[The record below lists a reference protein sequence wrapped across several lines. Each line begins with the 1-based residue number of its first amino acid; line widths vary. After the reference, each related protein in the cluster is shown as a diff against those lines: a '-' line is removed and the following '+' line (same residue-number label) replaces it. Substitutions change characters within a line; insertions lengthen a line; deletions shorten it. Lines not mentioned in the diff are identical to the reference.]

1 MFYTY
6 LTQSEGKYGVG
17 VCAELLCKKWPVD
30 LCYFEVFDDKKEAKH
45 REEYLK
51 KLSDAKLSSFIK
63 NKKTKGF
70 TCHQEGEKRIIG
82 LKNGVYNLTDT
93 IRVKGENITI
103 RGAENTVIQGCV
115 KIDDW
120 ADEGNGVFSARTE
133 YDADALYINDEK
145 YQMARFPKYNPD
157 IRIFGGFSR
166 DVLSKAKA
174 DAWKNPSGAYI
185 HAMHLHNWGGF
196 SYEVTGK
203 DENGNLTYI
212 GGWQNNRQMG
222 MHSDFKYIENVREEM
237 TEPGEWYF
245 DKENRRVYVILKPGH
260 SLKRAEIC
268 VNSSFFA
275 LKGCKNVSVENIK
288 IRRAKRTFMLTN
300 EPLLRSDWTIYRGGA
315 IYFTQSSDCCVSKC
329 ALFDIGTNGIF
340 VDGKNRNITVS
351 KCHFKDL
358 GASGVC
364 FVGKPSSVRSPL
376 FDATESQSFLEI
388 DKKRG
393 PKSNEYPKGCR
404 VEDCLIERVGI
415 VEKQATG
422 VEISMSYGI
431 RVINTSIYDTSRAG
445 INISEGTF
453 GGHVIDGC
461 DVFDTVKETGDH
473 GSFNSWG
480 RDRYW
485 HLSDLA
491 PREIH
496 KYASLDCMGKT
507 VIRNS
512 RFRCDRG
519 WDIDLDDGSS
529 NYEIYNN
536 LCLNGGIKLREG
548 FGRYVHHNITV
559 NNSVHMHVWYE
570 NSGDVVENNIIFTE
584 YQPILMEKN
593 HFGKSIDFNV
603 LHSRHTKGIQ
613 KAPELEKITDMDKG
627 SIKTRCIFADAKRG
641 DYTPISPKIDGFE
654 EFPRAFGVRY
664 EPLKRLAKTPVL
676 PPISQG
682 IKRSK
687 TNIVTL
693 FDMQLKNIET
703 DGEMSA
709 FATAGHN
716 GVLVCDVDQFADAS
730 AKGILPCDVIIAMN
744 GKEISSLAD
753 LEGITEKEF
762 LSSEITVWRAPKRL
776 ILR

>member
-6 LTQSEGKYGVG
+6 LTQNDGEYGFG
-17 VCAELLCKKWPVD
+17 VCSELLYKKMPID
-30 LCYFEVFDDKKEAKH
+30 LCYFEIFADKNEAKH
-45 REEYLK
+45 REQYLK
-51 KLSDAKLSSFIK
+51 KLSYARLSSLIK
-63 NKKTKGF
+63 SRKAKGF
-70 TCHQEGEKRIIG
+70 TCHKEGEKTVIC
-82 LKNGVYNLTDT
+82 LNNGVYNLTDA
-93 IRVKGENITI
+93 ILVKGENITF
-103 RGAENTVIQGCV
+103 RGEKNTVMQGCV
-115 KIDDW
+115 SINDW
-120 ADEGNGVFSARTE
+120 TDEGDGVFSASTE
-133 YDADALYINDEK
+133 YDADALYIDGEK

-157 IRIFGGFSR
+157 IKIFGGFSR
-166 DVLSKAKA
+166 DVLSRAKA
-174 DAWKNPSGAYI
+174 DEWKNPIGAYI
-185 HAMHLHNWGGF
+185 HAMHLHNWGGY

-245 DKENRRVYVILKPGH
+245 DKENKRVYVILKDGH
-260 SLKRAEIC
+260 SLDNAEIC
-268 VNSSFFA
+268 VNSSFFIF
-275 LKGCKNVSVENIK
+275 KGCKNVSVENIK

-315 IYFTQSSDCCVSKC
+315 IYFTNSSDCSISKC
-329 ALFDIGTNGIF
+329 SLFDIGTNGVF
-340 VDGKNRNITVS
+340 VDGKNNKITVS
-351 KCHFKDL
+351 RCHFKDL

-376 FDATESQSFLEI
+376 FEATKSQSFFDI

-393 PKSNEYPKGCR
+393 PKGNDYPRECS
-404 VEDCLIERVGI
+404 VEDCLIEHVGAL
-415 VEKQATG
+415 EKQATG
-422 VEISMSYGI
+422 VEISMSHRI
-431 RVINTSIYDTSRAG
+431 SVINTSIYDASRAG

-453 GGHVIDGC
+453 GGHIIDGC

-491 PREIH
+491 QGDIY
-496 KYASLDCMGKT
+496 KYYNLDCMGKT
-507 VIRNS
+507 IIRNS

-559 NNSVHMHVWYE
+559 NNSIHMHVWYE
-570 NSGDVVENNIIFTE
+570 NSGDVIENNIVFTE
-584 YQPILMEKN
+584 YQPILMD
-593 HFGKSIDFNV
+593 HGYGKSIDFNI
-603 LHSRHTKGIQ
+603 LHSKNTKGIK
-613 KAPELEKITDMDKG
+613 KALELEKITGMDKC
-627 SIKTRCIFADAKRG
+627 SIKTKCIFADARRG
-641 DYTPISPKIDGFE
+641 DYRPLSPEIKGFE
-654 EFPRAFGVRY
+654 EFPNEFGVRY
-664 EPLKRLAKTPVL
+664 EPLKRLARTPVL
-676 PPISQG
+676 PKINQNTKKGKS
-682 IKRSK
+682 
-687 TNIVTL
+687 NIITL
-693 FDMQLKNIET
+693 FDMKIKNIET

-716 GVLVCDVDQFADAS
+716 GVLVCDVDQFADVS
-730 AKGILPCDVIIAMN
+730 AKGILPCDVIVAMGDREVN
-744 GKEISSLAD
+744 SLAD
-753 LEGITEKEF
+753 LEGITKSEF
-762 LSSEITVWRAPKRL
+762 LSSKITVWRAPKRI
-776 ILR
+776 ILN

>member
-6 LTQSEGKYGVG
+6 LTLSEGKYDFG
-17 VCAELLCKKWPVD
+17 VCSQLLYKKLPD
-30 LCYFEVFDDKKEAKH
+30 GLCYFEVFTDKSQASQRLKS
-45 REEYLK
+45 LK
-51 KLSDAKLSSFIK
+51 KLSCKGLSSLIK
-63 NKKTKGF
+63 SKRAGGF
-70 TCHQEGEKRIIG
+70 TCHKEGEKTVIC
-82 LKNGVYNLTDT
+82 LKNGVYNLTDG
-93 IRVKGENITI
+93 ILVKGENIEI
-103 RGAENTVIQGCV
+103 RGEKNTVIQGCA
-115 KIDDW
+115 KIDGW
-120 ADEGNGVFSARTE
+120 VDEGNGVFSASTK
-133 YDADALYINDEK
+133 YDADALYIDGEK
-145 YQMARFPKYNPD
+145 YQMARFPKYNPN

-166 DVLSKAKA
+166 DVLSRAKA
-174 DAWKNPSGAYI
+174 DEWKNPKGAYI

-203 DENGNLTYI
+203 DENGELTYI

-237 TEPGEWYF
+237 TLPGEWYF
-245 DKENRRVYVILKPGH
+245 DKENKRVYVMLKPEH
-260 SLKRAEIC
+260 SLDSAEIC
-268 VNSSFFA
+268 VNSSFFVF
-275 LKGCKNVSVENIK
+275 KGCKNVSVENIK

-315 IYFTQSSDCCVSKC
+315 IYFTNSRDCSISKC
-329 ALFDIGTNGIF
+329 SLFDVGTNGVF
-340 VDGKNRNITVS
+340 VDGKNNNITIS
-351 KCHFKDL
+351 KCHFKNL

-376 FDATESQSFLEI
+376 FEATKSQSFLEI

-393 PKSNEYPKGCR
+393 PKNSEYPKGCT
-404 VEDCLIERVGI
+404 VENCLIERVGI

-431 RVINTSIYDTSRAG
+431 RVINTSIYDASRAG

-453 GGHVIDGC
+453 GGHLIDGC

-480 RDRYW
+480 RDRFW
-485 HLSDLA
+485 HLYDL
-491 PREIH
+491 PQNEIY
-496 KYASLDCMGKT
+496 KYASLDCISKT
-507 VIRNS
+507 VIRSS

-548 FGRYVHHNITV
+548 FQRYVHNNIMV

-584 YQPILMEKN
+584 YQPILMD
-593 HFGKSIDFNV
+593 HGFGKSINFNV
-603 LHSRHTKGIQ
+603 LHSRNTRGIK
-613 KAPELEKITDMDKG
+613 KAPELEKITGMDKG
-627 SIKTRCIFADAKRG
+627 SIKTKCIFKDARHG
-641 DYTPISPKIDGFE
+641 DFRLVSPKISGFE
-654 EFPRAFGVRY
+654 DFPCEFGVRY
-664 EPLKRLAKTPVL
+664 APLKRLARTPAL
-676 PPISQG
+676 PKINQTQ
-682 IKRSK
+682 KRGKS
-687 TNIVTL
+687 NIITL
-693 FDMQLKNIET
+693 FDMKIKNIET

-716 GVLVCDVDQFADAS
+716 GVLVLDVDQFADVS
-730 AKGILPCDVIIAMN
+730 AKGILPCDVIVAIGQREVN
-744 GKEISSLAD
+744 SLAD
-753 LEGITEKEF
+753 LEGITKGEL
-762 LSSEITVWRAPKRL
+762 LSSEITVWRAPKRVKL
-776 ILR
+776 K

>member
-6 LTQSEGKYGVG
+6 LTHSEGKYGFG
-17 VCAELLCKKWPVD
+17 VCSQLLNKKLPD
-30 LCYFEVFDDKKEAKH
+30 GLCYFEAFANTKEAKS
-45 REEYLK
+45 RMECLK
-51 KLSDAKLSSFIK
+51 KLSYRKISSLIK
-63 NKKTKGF
+63 SKKGTGF
-70 TCHQEGEKRIIG
+70 TCYNECKKTLIC
-82 LKNGVYNLTDT
+82 LKNGVYNLTEA
-93 IRVKGENITI
+93 ILVKGENITI

-115 KIDDW
+115 RIDGW
-120 ADEGNGVFSARTE
+120 VDEGNGVFSAKTE
-133 YDADALYINDEK
+133 YDADGLYISGEK

-157 IRIFGGFSR
+157 IKIFGGFSR

-174 DAWKNPSGAYI
+174 DEWKNPKGAYI
-185 HAMHLHNWGGF
+185 HAMHRHNWGGF

-203 DENGNLTYI
+203 DESGNLTYI

-245 DKENRRVYVILKPGH
+245 DKENKRVYVILKPEH
-260 SLKRAEIC
+260 SLDGAEIS
-268 VNSSFFA
+268 VNSSFFIF
-275 LKGCKNVSVENIK
+275 KGCKSVSLESIK
-288 IRRAKRTFMLTN
+288 IRRAKRTFMLTD

-315 IYFTQSSDCCVSKC
+315 IYFANSTDCSVSEC
-329 ALFDIGTNGIF
+329 SLFDIGTNGVF
-340 VDGKNRNITVS
+340 VDGKNSNITVS
-351 KCHFKDL
+351 RCHFKDM
-358 GASGVC
+358 GASGIC

-376 FDATESQSFLEI
+376 FEATRSQSFLDI

-393 PKSNEYPKGCR
+393 PKSNEYPKGCT
-404 VEDCLIERVGI
+404 VEDCLIERVGT

-431 RVINTSIYDTSRAG
+431 SVINTSIYDASRAG

-453 GGHVIDGC
+453 GGHLIDGC

-480 RDRYW
+480 RDRFW
-485 HLSDLA
+485 HLSDLEQN
-491 PREIH
+491 EIYKH
-496 KYASLDCMGKT
+496 AHLDCMGKT

-548 FGRYVHHNITV
+548 FFRYVHNNITV
-559 NNSVHMHVWYE
+559 NNSIHLHVWYE
-570 NSGDVVENNIIFTE
+570 NSQDVVENNIIFTE
-584 YQPILMEKN
+584 YQPILMD
-593 HFGKSIDFNV
+593 HGYGKSIDFNI
-603 LHSRHTKGIQ
+603 LHSKNTKGF
-613 KAPELEKITDMDKG
+613 KRAPELEKITGMDK
-627 SIKTRCIFADAKRG
+627 SSVKTRCVFKDVKHS
-641 DYTPISPKIDGFE
+641 DYRLVSPAIDGFE
-654 EFPRAFGVRY
+654 DFPCEFGVRY
-664 EPLKRLAKTPVL
+664 KPLKKLARTPLL
-676 PPISQG
+676 PKINQN
-682 IKRSK
+682 KKKSK
-687 TNIVTL
+687 SNIVTL
-693 FDMQLKNIET
+693 FDMKIKNIET

-730 AKGILPCDVIIAMN
+730 AKGILPCDVIVGIN
-744 GKEISSLAD
+744 DKEINSLSD
-753 LEGITEKEF
+753 LEGITKKEF
-762 LSSEITVWRAPKRL
+762 LSSEITVWRAPSRVALK
-776 ILR
+776 

>member
-1 MFYTY
+1 MYYTY
-6 LTQSEGKYGVG
+6 LTHSDGEYGFG
-17 VCAELLCKKWPVD
+17 VCSSLLNKKLPD
-30 LCYFEVFDDKKEAKH
+30 GLCYFEVFADKKDAKS
-45 REEYLK
+45 RMECLK
-51 KLSDAKLSSFIK
+51 KLSYAKLSSLIK
-63 NKKTKGF
+63 SKKGNGF
-70 TCHQEGEKRIIG
+70 ACYNEGEKTIIC
-82 LKNGVYNLTDT
+82 LKNGVYNLTEA
-93 IRVKGENITI
+93 ILVKGENITI

-115 KIDDW
+115 RIDGW
-120 ADEGNGVFSARTE
+120 VDEGNGVFSAKTE
-133 YDADALYINDEK
+133 YDADGLYINGEK
-145 YQMARFPKYNPD
+145 YQMARFPKYNPNV
-157 IRIFGGFSR
+157 RIFGGFSR

-174 DAWKNPSGAYI
+174 DEWKNPVGAYI
-185 HAMHLHNWGGF
+185 HAMHKHNWGGF

-245 DKENRRVYVILKPGH
+245 DKENKRVYVILKPEH
-260 SLKRAEIC
+260 SLDGAEIS
-268 VNSSFFA
+268 VNSSFFVF
-275 LKGCKNVSVENIK
+275 KGCKSVSLENIK
-288 IRRAKRTFMLTN
+288 IRRAKRTFMLTD

-315 IYFTQSSDCCVSKC
+315 IYFANSSDCSVSRC
-329 ALFDIGTNGIF
+329 SLFDIGTNGVF
-340 VDGKNRNITVS
+340 VDGKNSNITVS
-351 KCHFKDL
+351 KCHFKDM

-364 FVGKPSSVRSPL
+364 FVGKSSSVRSPL
-376 FDATESQSFLEI
+376 FDATKGQSFLEI

-393 PKSNEYPKGCR
+393 PKSNEYPKSCT
-404 VEDCLIERVGI
+404 VEDCLIEHVGV

-431 RVINTSIYDTSRAG
+431 SVINTSIYDASRAG

-453 GGHVIDGC
+453 GGHLIDGC

-491 PREIH
+491 QNEIY
-496 KYASLDCMGKT
+496 KYVHLDNMGKT
-507 VIRNS
+507 IIRNS

-548 FGRYVHHNITV
+548 FGRHVHNNITV
-559 NNSVHMHVWYE
+559 NNSIHLHVWYE

-584 YQPILMEKN
+584 YQPILMD
-593 HFGKSIDFNV
+593 HGYGKSIDFNV
-603 LHSRHTKGIQ
+603 LHSKNTKGT
-613 KAPELEKITDMDKG
+613 KRAPELEKITGMDKN
-627 SIKTRCIFADAKRG
+627 SVKAKCVFKDVRHS
-641 DYTPISPKIDGFE
+641 DYRLISPEISGFE
-654 EFPRAFGVRY
+654 DFPYEFGVRY
-664 EPLKRLAKTPVL
+664 EPLKKLARTPVL
-676 PPISQG
+676 PKINQN
-682 IKRSK
+682 KKKSK
-687 TNIVTL
+687 SNIITL
-693 FDMQLKNIET
+693 FDMKIKNIET

-716 GVLVCDVDQFADAS
+716 GVLVCDVDQFARAS
-730 AKGILPCDVIIAMN
+730 AKGILPCDVIVGM
-744 GKEISSLAD
+744 GDKEVNSLAD
-753 LEGITEKEF
+753 LDGVTRDEF
-762 LSSEITVWRAPKRL
+762 LSSEITVWRAPSRI
-776 ILR
+776 ILK

>member
-6 LTQSEGKYGVG
+6 LTEDEGKYDFG
-17 VCAELLCKKWPVD
+17 VCSELLYKKLPIN
-30 LCYFEVFDDKKEAKH
+30 LCYFEVFANKNEAKH
-45 REEYLK
+45 REKYLK
-51 KLSDAKLSSFIK
+51 KLSYRRLSSLIK
-63 NKKTKGF
+63 SKKTKGF
-70 TCHQEGEKRIIG
+70 TCHKEGEKTVIC
-82 LKNGVYNLTDT
+82 LKNGIYNLTSA
-93 IRVKGENITI
+93 ILVKGENIII
-103 RGAENTVIQGCV
+103 RGEKNTVIQGCAR
-115 KIDDW
+115 IDGW
-120 ADEGNGVFSARTE
+120 IDEGNGVFSAGTE
-133 YDADALYINDEK
+133 YDADALYINGEK

-166 DVLSKAKA
+166 DVLSRTKANE
-174 DAWKNPSGAYI
+174 WKNPRGAYI
-185 HAMHLHNWGGF
+185 HAMHLHNWGGY

-203 DENGNLTYI
+203 DENGELTYI

-245 DKENRRVYVILKPGH
+245 DKKNKRAYVILKNGH
-260 SLKRAEIC
+260 SLDDAEIC
-268 VNSSFFA
+268 VNSSFFVF
-275 LKGCKNVSVENIK
+275 KGCKNVSVENIK
-288 IRRAKRTFMLTN
+288 IRRAKRTFMLEY

-315 IYFTQSSDCCVSKC
+315 IYFTNSSNCAISKC
-329 ALFDIGTNGIF
+329 SLFDIGTNGVF
-340 VDGKNRNITVS
+340 VDGKNSNITIS

-376 FDATESQSFLEI
+376 FDATKSQSFFEI

-393 PKSNEYPKGCR
+393 PKSNEYPKGCT
-404 VEDCLIERVGI
+404 VENCLIEHIGI

-431 RVINTSIYDTSRAG
+431 SVINTSIYDASRAG

-453 GGHVIDGC
+453 GGHIIDGC

-491 PREIH
+491 QNEIY
-496 KYASLDCMGKT
+496 KYVNLDCMGKT

-548 FGRYVHHNITV
+548 FYRYVHNNITV
-559 NNSVHMHVWYE
+559 NNSVHLHVWYE

-584 YQPILMEKN
+584 YQPILME
-593 HFGKSIDFNV
+593 HGFGKSIDFNV
-603 LHSRHTKGIQ
+603 LHSKNTKGIK
-613 KAPELEKITDMDKG
+613 KAPELEKITGMDKG
-627 SIKTRCIFADAKRG
+627 SIKTRCVFKDVKRG
-641 DYTPISPKIDGFE
+641 DYTLVSPKICGFE
-654 EFPRAFGVRY
+654 DFPREFGVRY
-664 EPLKRLAKTPVL
+664 GPLKRLARTPVL
-676 PPISQG
+676 PKINQSQ
-682 IKRSK
+682 KRDKS
-687 TNIVTL
+687 NIITL
-693 FDMQLKNIET
+693 FDMQIKNIET

-716 GVLVCDVDQFADAS
+716 GVLVCDVDQFANAT
-730 AKGILPCDVIIAMN
+730 AKGILPCDVIVAI
-744 GKEISSLAD
+744 GDKEINSLSD
-753 LEGITEKEF
+753 LDGITKDEF
-762 LSSEITVWRAPKRL
+762 LSSKITVWRAPKRI
-776 ILR
+776 ILN

>member
-6 LTQSEGKYGVG
+6 LTWGEGKYGFGVG
-17 VCAELLCKKWPVD
+17 SELLYKKMPID
-30 LCYFEVFDDKKEAKH
+30 LCYFEVFKDKNEAKH

-51 KLSDAKLSSFIK
+51 KLSYARLSSLIK
-63 NKKTKGF
+63 SKKSGGF
-70 TCHQEGEKRIIG
+70 TCHKEGEKTVIC
-82 LKNGVYNLTDT
+82 LKNGIYNLTDT
-93 IRVKGENITI
+93 ILVKGENIEV
-103 RGAENTVIQGCV
+103 RGAENTVIQGCA

-120 ADEGNGVFSARTE
+120 VDEGNGVFSARTE
-133 YDADALYINDEK
+133 YDGDALYINDEK

-166 DVLSKAKA
+166 DVLSRAKA
-174 DAWKNPSGAYI
+174 ETWKNPSGAYI

-245 DKENRRVYVILKPGH
+245 DKENKRVYVIFKPGH
-260 SLKRAEIC
+260 SLNSAEIC

-275 LKGCKNVSVENIK
+275 FKGCKNVSVENIK
-288 IRRAKRTFMLTN
+288 FRRAKRTFMLTN

-315 IYFTQSSDCCVSKC
+315 IYFTNSSDCSLSKC
-329 ALFDIGTNGIF
+329 SLFDIGTNGVF
-340 VDGKNRNITVS
+340 VDGKNSNVTVS

-376 FDATESQSFLEI
+376 FEATKCQSFLGI

-393 PKSNEYPKGCR
+393 PKNSEYPKGCT

-431 RVINTSIYDTSRAG
+431 SVINTSIYDASRAG

-453 GGHVIDGC
+453 GGHIIDGC
-461 DVFDTVKETGDH
+461 DVFGTVKETGDH

-480 RDRYW
+480 RDRFW
-485 HLSDLA
+485 HLYDL
-491 PREIH
+491 PQNEIH
-496 KYASLDCMGKT
+496 KYAYLDCISKT
-507 VIRNS
+507 IIRNS

-548 FGRYVHHNITV
+548 FGRYVHNNITV
-559 NNSVHMHVWYE
+559 YNSVHMHVWYE

-584 YQPILMEKN
+584 YQPILME
-593 HFGKSIDFNV
+593 HGFGKSIDFNV
-603 LHSRHTKGIQ
+603 LHSKNTREIK
-613 KAPELEKITDMDKG
+613 KAPELEKITGMDKG
-627 SIKTRCIFADAKRG
+627 SIKTRCVFADVKRG
-641 DYTPISPKIDGFE
+641 DYTPISPKICGFE
-654 EFPRAFGVRY
+654 DFPCEFGVRY
-664 EPLKRLAKTPVL
+664 EPLKRLARTPVL
-676 PPISQG
+676 PKINQSP
-682 IKRSK
+682 KKSK
-687 TNIVTL
+687 SNIITL
-693 FDMQLKNIET
+693 FDMQIKNIET

-716 GVLVCDVDQFADAS
+716 GVLVLDVDQFAEAS
-730 AKGILPCDVIIAMN
+730 AKGILPCDVIVAI
-744 GKEISSLAD
+744 GDKEINSLAD
-753 LEGITEKEF
+753 LEGTTKDEF
-762 LSSEITVWRAPKRL
+762 LSSKITVWRAPSRV
-776 ILR
+776 ILN

>member
-6 LTQSEGKYGVG
+6 LTQSEGEYGFG
-17 VCAELLCKKWPVD
+17 VCSQLLYKKLPD
-30 LCYFEVFDDKKEAKH
+30 GLCYFEVFADKKDAKS
-45 REEYLK
+45 RMECLK
-51 KLSDAKLSSFIK
+51 KLSYAKLSSLIK
-63 NKKTKGF
+63 SKKGNGF
-70 TCHQEGEKRIIG
+70 ACYNEGEKTVIC
-82 LKNGVYNLTDT
+82 LKNGVYNLTEA
-93 IRVKGENITI
+93 ILVKSENITI
-103 RGAENTVIQGCV
+103 RGAENTVIQGCA
-115 KIDDW
+115 KIDGW
-120 ADEGNGVFSARTE
+120 VDEGNGVFSAKTE
-133 YDADALYINDEK
+133 YDADALYINGEK
-145 YQMARFPKYNPD
+145 YQMARFPKYNPNV
-157 IRIFGGFSR
+157 RIFGGFSR

-174 DAWKNPSGAYI
+174 DEWKNPVGAYI
-185 HAMHLHNWGGF
+185 HAMHKHNWGGF

-245 DKENRRVYVILKPGH
+245 DKENKRVYVILKPEH
-260 SLKRAEIC
+260 SLDGAEIS
-268 VNSSFFA
+268 VNSSFFVF
-275 LKGCKNVSVENIK
+275 KGCKNVSLENIK
-288 IRRAKRTFMLTN
+288 IRRAKRTFMLTD

-315 IYFTQSSDCCVSKC
+315 IYFANSSDCSVSRC
-329 ALFDIGTNGIF
+329 SLFDIGTNGVF
-340 VDGKNRNITVS
+340 VDGKNSNITVS
-351 KCHFKDL
+351 KCHFKDM

-364 FVGKPSSVRSPL
+364 FVGKSSSVRSPL
-376 FDATESQSFLEI
+376 FDATKGQSFLEI

-393 PKSNEYPKGCR
+393 PKSNEYPKSCT
-404 VEDCLIERVGI
+404 VEDCLIEHVGV

-431 RVINTSIYDTSRAG
+431 SVINTSIYDASRAG

-453 GGHVIDGC
+453 GGHIIDGC

-491 PREIH
+491 QNEIY
-496 KYASLDCMGKT
+496 KYVRLDNMGKT

-548 FGRYVHHNITV
+548 FGRYVHNNITV
-559 NNSVHMHVWYE
+559 NNSIHLHVWYE

-584 YQPILMEKN
+584 YQPILMN
-593 HFGKSIDFNV
+593 NGYGKSIDFNV
-603 LHSRHTKGIQ
+603 LHSKNTKGIK
-613 KAPELEKITDMDKG
+613 KAPELEKITGMDKG
-627 SIKTRCIFADAKRG
+627 SIKTKCVFKDVRHS
-641 DYTPISPKIDGFE
+641 DYRLISPEISGFE
-654 EFPRAFGVRY
+654 NFPYEFGVRY
-664 EPLKRLAKTPVL
+664 EPLKKLARTPVL
-676 PPISQG
+676 PKINQS
-682 IKRSK
+682 SK
-687 TNIVTL
+687 KSKSNIINL
-693 FDMQLKNIET
+693 FDIKIKNIET

-716 GVLVCDVDQFADAS
+716 GVLVCDVDQFARAS
-730 AKGILPCDVIIAMN
+730 AKGILPCDVIVGM
-744 GKEISSLAD
+744 GDKEVNSLSD
-753 LEGITEKEF
+753 LEGVTRDEF
-762 LSSEITVWRAPKRL
+762 LSSEITVWRAPSRI
-776 ILR
+776 ILK

>member
-6 LTQSEGKYGVG
+6 LTGGEGKYDFG
-17 VCAELLCKKWPVD
+17 VCSELLYKKLPID
-30 LCYFEVFDDKKEAKH
+30 LCYFEVYADKNEAKN
-45 REEYLK
+45 REKYLK
-51 KLSDAKLSSFIK
+51 KMSYRRLSSLIK

-70 TCHQEGEKRIIG
+70 TCHKEGEKTVIC
-82 LKNGVYNLTDT
+82 LKNGIYNLTGT
-93 IRVKGENITI
+93 ILVKGENIEI
-103 RGAENTVIQGCV
+103 RGEKNTIIQGCA

-120 ADEGNGVFSARTE
+120 VDEGNGVFSARTE
-133 YDADALYINDEK
+133 YDADALYIDDEK

-166 DVLSKAKA
+166 DVLSRAKA
-174 DAWKNPSGAYI
+174 ETWKNPRGAYI

-260 SLKRAEIC
+260 SLKSAEIC

-275 LKGCKNVSVENIK
+275 FKGCKNVSVENIK

-315 IYFTQSSDCCVSKC
+315 IYFTNSSDCSLSKC
-329 ALFDIGTNGIF
+329 SLFDIGTNGVF
-340 VDGKNRNITVS
+340 VDGKNSNITVS

-376 FDATESQSFLEI
+376 FEATKSQSFLTI

-393 PKSNEYPKGCR
+393 PKNNEYPKGCT
-404 VEDCLIERVGI
+404 VENCLIEHVGV

-431 RVINTSIYDTSRAG
+431 RVINTSIYDASRAG

-453 GGHVIDGC
+453 GGHLIDGC

-491 PREIH
+491 PNEIY
-496 KYASLDCMGKT
+496 KYASLDNISKT

-548 FGRYVHHNITV
+548 FHRYVHNNITV
-559 NNSVHMHVWYE
+559 NNSVHLHVWYE

-584 YQPILMEKN
+584 YQPILMGN
-593 HFGKSIDFNV
+593 NFGKSIDFNV
-603 LHSRHTKGIQ
+603 LHSKNTKGIK
-613 KAPELEKITDMDKG
+613 KAPELEKITGMDKG
-627 SIKTRCIFADAKRG
+627 SIKTRCIFRDARRG
-641 DYTPISPKIDGFE
+641 DYTPISPKICGFE
-654 EFPRAFGVRY
+654 DFPCEFGVRY
-664 EPLKRLAKTPVL
+664 EPLKRLARTPVL
-676 PPISQG
+676 PKINQSQKKG
-682 IKRSK
+682 KSSI
-687 TNIVTL
+687 ITL
-693 FDMQLKNIET
+693 FDMKIKNIET

-716 GVLVCDVDQFADAS
+716 GVLVLDVDQFARAS
-730 AKGILPCDVIIAMN
+730 AKGILPCDVIVNIDD
-744 GKEISSLAD
+744 KEINSLTD
-753 LEGITEKEF
+753 LDGLTKDEF
-762 LSSEITVWRAPKRL
+762 LSSEITVWRAPKRI
-776 ILR
+776 ILK

>member
-6 LTQSEGKYGVG
+6 LTKSEGKYNFG
-17 VCAELLCKKWPVD
+17 VCSQLLYKKLPIN
-30 LCYFEVFDDKKEAKH
+30 LCYFEVFADKNEAKY

-51 KLSDAKLSSFIK
+51 KLSYARLSSLIK
-63 NKKTKGF
+63 SKKIKGF
-70 TCHQEGEKRIIG
+70 TCHKEGEKTVIC
-82 LKNGVYNLTDT
+82 LKNGIYNLTDT
-93 IRVKGENITI
+93 ILVKGENITI
-103 RGAENTVIQGCV
+103 RGAENTIIQGCA
-115 KIDDW
+115 KIDNW
-120 ADEGNGVFSARTE
+120 VDEGNGVFSAGTE
-133 YDADALYINDEK
+133 YDADALYIDDEK

-166 DVLSKAKA
+166 DVLSRAKA
-174 DAWKNPSGAYI
+174 ETWKNPRGAYI

-237 TEPGEWYF
+237 TLPGEWYF
-245 DKENRRVYVILKPGH
+245 DKENKRVYVILKPEH
-260 SLKRAEIC
+260 SLNSVEIC

-275 LKGCKNVSVENIK
+275 FKGCKNVSVENIK
-288 IRRAKRTFMLTN
+288 FRRAKRTFMLTN

-315 IYFTQSSDCCVSKC
+315 IYFTNSSDCSLSKC
-329 ALFDIGTNGIF
+329 SLFDIGTNGVF
-340 VDGKNRNITVS
+340 VDGKNSNITIS
-351 KCHFKDL
+351 KCHFRDL

-376 FDATESQSFLEI
+376 FDATESQSFLKI

-393 PKSNEYPKGCR
+393 PKSNEYPKECT
-404 VEDCLIERVGI
+404 VENCLIERVGI

-422 VEISMSYGI
+422 VEISMSYGT
-431 RVINTSIYDTSRAG
+431 RVINTSIYDASRAG

-453 GGHVIDGC
+453 GGHIIDGC

-480 RDRYW
+480 RDRFW
-485 HLSDLA
+485 HLYDLA
-491 PREIH
+491 QNEIY
-496 KYASLDCMGKT
+496 KYASLDCISKT
-507 VIRNS
+507 IIRNS

-548 FGRYVHHNITV
+548 FDRYVHNNITV
-559 NNSVHMHVWYE
+559 NNSIHLHVWYE

-584 YQPILMEKN
+584 YQPILMEN
-593 HFGKSIDFNV
+593 NFGKSIDFNV
-603 LHSRHTKGIQ
+603 LHSKNTRGIK
-613 KAPELEKITDMDKG
+613 KAPELEKITGMDKD
-627 SIKTRCIFADAKRG
+627 SIKTRCIFADVKRG
-641 DYTPISPKIDGFE
+641 DYTLISPKISGFE
-654 EFPRAFGVRY
+654 DFPREFGVRY
-664 EPLKRLAKTPVL
+664 EPLKRLARTPVL
-676 PPISQG
+676 PKINQSK
-682 IKRSK
+682 KRGKS
-687 TNIVTL
+687 NIITL
-693 FDMQLKNIET
+693 FDMQIKNIET

-716 GVLVCDVDQFADAS
+716 GVLVCDVDQFAKAS
-730 AKGILPCDVIIAMN
+730 AKGILPCDVIVAI
-744 GKEISSLAD
+744 GDKEINSLSD
-753 LEGITEKEF
+753 LEGITKDEF
-762 LSSEITVWRAPKRL
+762 LSSEITVWRAPKRI
-776 ILR
+776 ILS

>member
-6 LTQSEGKYGVG
+6 LTHSEEKYDFG
-17 VCAELLCKKWPVD
+17 VCSELLCKKMPSG
-30 LCYFEVFDDKKEAKH
+30 LCYFEVFTDKNEATNRKEH
-45 REEYLK
+45 LK
-51 KLSDAKLSSFIK
+51 KLSYARLSSLIK
-63 NKKTKGF
+63 SKKSKGF
-70 TCHQEGEKRIIG
+70 TCHKEGEKTVIS
-82 LKNGVYNLTDT
+82 LKNGIYNLTDA
-93 IRVKGENITI
+93 ILVKGEDITI
-103 RGAENTVIQGCV
+103 RGERNTIIQGCA
-115 KIDDW
+115 KIDGW
-120 ADEGNGVFSARTE
+120 VDEGNGVFSAGTE

-157 IRIFGGFSR
+157 IKIFGGFSR

-174 DAWKNPSGAYI
+174 EAWKNPSGAYI

-237 TEPGEWYF
+237 TLPGEWFF
-245 DKENRRVYVILKPGH
+245 DKKSKRVYVILKSGH
-260 SLKRAEIC
+260 DLNSAEIC
-268 VNSSFFA
+268 VNSSFFVF
-275 LKGCKNVSVENIK
+275 KRCKNVSVESIK
-288 IRRAKRTFMLTN
+288 IRRAKRTFMLTS

-315 IYFTQSSDCCVSKC
+315 IYFTNSSDCSISKC
-329 ALFDIGTNGIF
+329 SLFDIGTNGVF
-340 VDGKNRNITVS
+340 VDGKNSNITIS
-351 KCHFKDL
+351 KCHFKNI

-376 FDATESQSFLEI
+376 FEATRSQSFLDI

-393 PKSNEYPKGCR
+393 PKSNEYPRRCT
-404 VEDCLIERVGI
+404 VEDCLIEQVGV

-422 VEISMSYGI
+422 VEISMSYEI
-431 RVINTSIYDTSRAG
+431 SVINTSIYDASRAG

-453 GGHVIDGC
+453 GGHLIDGC

-480 RDRYW
+480 RDRFW

-491 PREIH
+491 QNEIY
-496 KYASLDCMGKT
+496 KYASLDCISKSI
-507 VIRNS
+507 IRNN

-548 FGRYVHHNITV
+548 FGRYVHNNITV
-559 NNSVHMHVWYE
+559 NNSVHLHVWYE
-570 NSGDVVENNIIFTE
+570 NSGDVIENNIIFTE
-584 YQPILMEKN
+584 YQPILME
-593 HFGKSIDFNV
+593 HGFGKSIDFNI
-603 LHSRHTKGIQ
+603 LHSKNTKGIK
-613 KAPELEKITDMDKG
+613 KAPELEKITGMDKG
-627 SIKTRCIFADAKRG
+627 SIKTRCVFRDAKHG
-641 DYTPISPKIDGFE
+641 DYTPISPKICGFE
-654 EFPRAFGVRY
+654 DFPCEFGVRY
-664 EPLKRLAKTPVL
+664 EPLKRLARTPVL
-676 PPISQG
+676 PKINQNQK
-682 IKRSK
+682 KRRS
-687 TNIVTL
+687 NIITL
-693 FDMQLKNIET
+693 FDMKIKNIET

-716 GVLVCDVDQFADAS
+716 GVLVCDVDQFARVS
-730 AKGILPCDVIIAMN
+730 SKGILPCDVIVAL
-744 GKEISSLAD
+744 GDKEINSLAD
-753 LEGITEKEF
+753 LEGITRDEF
-762 LSSEITVWRAPKRL
+762 LSSEITVWRAPKRI
-776 ILR
+776 ILN

>member
-6 LTQSEGKYGVG
+6 LTYCEGKYGFG
-17 VCAELLCKKWPVD
+17 VSSNLLYKKLPD
-30 LCYFEVFDDKKEAKH
+30 GLCYFEVFGNKKEAKR
-45 REEYLK
+45 REECLK
-51 KLSDAKLSSFIK
+51 KLSNAKLSAIIK
-63 NKKTKGF
+63 NKKIMGF
-70 TCHQEGEKRIIG
+70 TCYKEENKTVIA
-82 LKNGVYNLTDT
+82 LKNGIYNLTGA
-93 IRVKGENITI
+93 ILVKGENIVI
-103 RGAENTVIQGCV
+103 RGDKNTVIQGCV

-120 ADEGNGVFSARTE
+120 VDEGNGVFSAKTE
-133 YDADALYINDEK
+133 YDADALYISGEK
-145 YQMARFPKYNPD
+145 YQMARFPKYNPN

-166 DVLSKAKA
+166 DVLSKEKA
-174 DAWKNPSGAYI
+174 DEWKNPKGAYI
-185 HAMHLHNWGGF
+185 HAMHRHNWGGF

-245 DKENRRVYVILKPGH
+245 DKENKRVYVILKDGH
-260 SLKRAEIC
+260 TLEGAEIC
-268 VNSSFFA
+268 INSSFFMF
-275 LKGCKNVSVENIK
+275 KECKNVSLESIK
-288 IRRAKRTFMLTN
+288 IRRAKRTFMHTD

-315 IYFTQSSDCCVSKC
+315 IYFANSYDCSISKC
-329 ALFDIGTNGIF
+329 SLIDVGTNGVFI
-340 VDGKNRNITVS
+340 DGKNQNITVS

-376 FDATESQSFLEI
+376 FEATKSQSFFDI
-388 DKKRG
+388 DKKKG
-393 PKSNEYPKGCR
+393 PKNNEYPKNCT

-431 RVINTSIYDTSRAG
+431 SVINTSIYDASRAG

-453 GGHVIDGC
+453 GGHIIDGC

-480 RDRYW
+480 RDRFW
-485 HLSDLA
+485 HLYDL
-491 PREIH
+491 PQNEIY
-496 KYASLDCMGKT
+496 KYASLDCINKT
-507 VIRNS
+507 VIKNS

-548 FGRYVHHNITV
+548 FNRYVHNNITV

-584 YQPILMEKN
+584 YQPILMD
-593 HFGKSIDFNV
+593 HGYGKSIDFNV
-603 LHSRHTKGIQ
+603 LHSKNTKGIK
-613 KAPELEKITDMDKG
+613 KAPELTKITGMD
-627 SIKTRCIFADAKRG
+627 SSSFKTRCVFKDVRHS
-641 DYTPISPKIDGFE
+641 DYRVISPKIDGFE
-654 EFPRAFGVRY
+654 NFPCEFGVRY
-664 EPLKRLAKTPVL
+664 EPLKKLAKTPVL
-676 PPISQG
+676 PKINQSQ
-682 IKRSK
+682 KKSK
-687 TNIVTL
+687 SNIITL
-693 FDMQLKNIET
+693 FDMKMKNIET

-709 FATAGHN
+709 YATAGHN
-716 GVLVCDVDQFADAS
+716 GVLVLDVDQFADAS
-730 AKGILPCDVIIAMN
+730 AKGILPCDVIVGIN
-744 GKEISSLAD
+744 DKEVNSTSD
-753 LEGITEKEF
+753 LDGITKKEF
-762 LSSEITVWRAPKRL
+762 LSSKITVWRAPSRITL
-776 ILR
+776 N

>member
-6 LTQSEGKYGVG
+6 LTQCQGKYGFG
-17 VCAELLCKKWPVD
+17 VCSELLYKKLPPD
-30 LCYFEVFDDKKEAKH
+30 LCYFEIFADKKDAKH

-51 KLSDAKLSSFIK
+51 KLSYARLSSLVRS
-63 NKKTKGF
+63 KKTKGF
-70 TCHQEGEKRIIG
+70 TCHKEGERTVIY
-82 LKNGVYNLTDT
+82 LKNGTYNITDT
-93 IRVKGENITI
+93 ILIKGENITI
-103 RGAENTVIQGCV
+103 RGEENTVIQGCA
-115 KIDDW
+115 KIDSW
-120 ADEGNGVFSARTE
+120 VDEGNGVFSARTE

-145 YQMARFPKYNPD
+145 YQMARFPKYNPNV
-157 IRIFGGFSR
+157 RIFGGFSR
-166 DVLSKAKA
+166 DVLSRAKA
-174 DAWKNPSGAYI
+174 EAWKNPSGAFI
-185 HAMHLHNWGGF
+185 HAMHLHNWGGY

-237 TEPGEWYF
+237 TLPGEWYF
-245 DKENRRVYVILKPGH
+245 DKENHRVYVIPKPGH
-260 SLKRAEIC
+260 RLDGAEIC
-268 VNSSFFA
+268 VNSSFFT
-275 LKGCKNVSVENIK
+275 LKGCKNVKIENIK

-315 IYFTQSSDCCVSKC
+315 IYFTNSSDCSVSKC
-329 ALFDIGTNGIF
+329 SLLDIGTNGVF
-340 VDGKNRNITVS
+340 VDGKNSNITVS

-376 FDATESQSFLEI
+376 FDATKSQSFFDI

-393 PKSNEYPKGCR
+393 PKSNEYPKGCT
-404 VEDCLIERVGI
+404 VENCLIEHVGAL
-415 VEKQATG
+415 EKQATG

-431 RVINTSIYDTSRAG
+431 SVINTSIYDASRAG

-453 GGHVIDGC
+453 GGHLIDGC

-480 RDRYW
+480 RDRFW

-491 PREIH
+491 QNEIY
-496 KYASLDCMGKT
+496 KYANLDCMSKT
-507 VIRNS
+507 IIRNS

-529 NYEIYNN
+529 YYEIYNN

-548 FGRYVHHNITV
+548 FFRHVHNNITV
-559 NNSVHMHVWYE
+559 NNSIHIHVWYE

-584 YQPILMEKN
+584 YQPILMN
-593 HFGKSIDFNV
+593 NGYGKSIDFNV
-603 LHSRHTKGIQ
+603 LHSKNTKGIK
-613 KAPELEKITDMDKG
+613 KAPELEKVTGMDNG
-627 SIKTRCIFADAKRG
+627 SIKTKCIFKNVRRG
-641 DYTPISPKIDGFE
+641 DFRPIFPEVSGFE
-654 EFPRAFGVRY
+654 DFPCEFGVRY
-664 EPLKRLAKTPVL
+664 EPLKKLARTPVL
-676 PPISQG
+676 PKINQNQKKDKS
-682 IKRSK
+682 
-687 TNIVTL
+687 NIILL
-693 FDMQLKNIET
+693 FDMKIKNIET

-716 GVLVCDVDQFADAS
+716 GVLVCDVDQFAKAS
-730 AKGILPCDVIIAMN
+730 AKGILPCDVIVAI
-744 GKEISSLAD
+744 GDKEVNSLAD
-753 LEGITEKEF
+753 LDGITRDEF
-762 LSSEITVWRAPKRL
+762 LSSEITVWRAPSRI
-776 ILR
+776 ILN